1 MTRKTMIGA
10 GVVVAGVMAVG
21 LSAFEAQTTSV
32 LPILDVWASGK
43 TAFGVFVPNENPA
56 PPRGQGGPPAPGTPR
71 PAPLYTREGGER
83 LAMNPLYDYV
93 FLNLE
98 GSYNADAITAI
109 AEGLRSPK
117 AVSRKMLLVRIPTI
131 EAAGAEV
138 TRARIKEVF
147 ARGADGITVPHVRS
161 VEEARLVAGFFTEA
175 GANIWTPKNPGG
187 DKLAMVMI
195 EDPGALAQAA
205 QIADVPGLSI
215 LACGIGSLTGALK
228 GDRVAAEAGNQ
239 AILAESKR
247 VGLPN
252 MLTASPADVEQRVAE
267 GFLALLGQGPQADE
281 MIRLGRKAADR

>member
-1 MTRKTMIGA
+1 MTLKTM
-10 GVVVAGVMAVG
+10 VVVGAMAGMIVLG
-21 LSAFEAQTTSV
+21 GGTLEAQTRSA

-43 TAFGVFVPNENPA
+43 TAFGIFVPNENPA
-56 PPRGQGGPPAPGTPR
+56 PARGQGGPPAPGTPR
-71 PAPLYTREGGER
+71 PEPLYTREGGER

-98 GSYNADAITAI
+98 GRYNAEAIAAI

-117 AVSRKMLLVRIPTI
+117 AVSRKMLLVRIPTV

-138 TRARIKEVF
+138 TRARIKEAF
-147 ARGADGITVPHVRS
+147 DRGADGVTVPHVRS
-161 VEEARLVAGFFTEA
+161 VEEAQLVSGFFKDA
-175 GANIWTPKNPGG
+175 GVNIWTPKNPGG
-187 DKLAMVMI
+187 DKLAMIMI
-195 EDPGALAQAA
+195 EDPGALAQAR
-205 QIADVPGLSI
+205 QIADVPGISI

-228 GDRVAAEAGNQ
+228 GDRAAAEAGNQ

-267 GFLALLGQGPQADE
+267 GFLALLGQGPQAEE
-281 MIRLGRKAADR
+281 MIAIGRKAAGRQ

>member
-1 MTRKTMIGA
+1 MTRVTM
-10 GVVVAGVMAVG
+10 VVAGVVMAA
-21 LSAFEAQTTSV
+21 AFGISSMAEAQGR
-32 LPILDVWASGK
+32 LPILDVWAQGK

-71 PAPLYTREGGER
+71 PAPLYTRDGGER

-98 GSYNADAITAI
+98 GSYNPDAISAI

-147 ARGADGITVPHVRS
+147 ERGGDGVTVPHVRS
-161 VEEARLVAGFFTEA
+161 VEEAQLLAGFFREA
-175 GANIWTPKNPGG
+175 GVNVWTPKNPGG
-187 DKLAMVMI
+187 DKLAMIML
-195 EDPGALAQAA
+195 EDPGAVSQAKA
-205 QIADVPGLSI
+205 IADVPGLSI

-267 GFLALLGQGPQADE
+267 GFLALLGQGPQAEE
-281 MIRLGRKAADR
+281 MIRIGRKRAGR